1 MSDGRHGKDET
12 SIIAGL
18 KARLERVT
26 ADRDRLARDLA
37 ERERLDQVTFA
48 AADLPA
54 AAGDQTGPIARV
66 QGPRAAAHRIPR
78 EARWLRVVPGFIL
91 AAPIA
96 LRWAW
101 RVHRAATVAAG
112 VTAFTL
118 ATTAAVVVPGA
129 ASAREHPPAAASI
142 PGWHTTATPIAV
154 PSPSMAALTRPKS
167 SLDAK
172 SADSSPP
179 AVTVLP
185 WYDYPPTSAAPASAQ
200 PSASPSS
207 PAAPAAGI
215 LTADTADG
223 TQQIDLGPAAG
234 TLTTAINLSASGG
247 DVTWGAIP
255 HLGRDARAAE
265 DTVTLDSDQGQV
277 SDGGS
282 GAISVTIGLTAQD
295 NGGTVTVK
303 VWGGSG
309 QAVTITISWEPAPAP
324 TPSPADVAPTAGATD
339 MPSPA
344 AS

>member
-1 MSDGRHGKDET
+1 MPRHGDDET
-12 SIIAGL
+12 GWLRAQL
-18 KARLERVT
+18 ARVT
-26 ADRDRLARDLA
+26 AERDQLQQHLDARAELDRALM
-37 ERERLDQVTFA
+37 A
-48 AADLPA
+48 AASAPAADGTGPLPA
-54 AAGDQTGPIARV
+54 VRS
-66 QGPRAAAHRIPR
+66 QGPRTAGHRTPKDR
-78 EARWLRVVPGFIL
+78 TRTHLRVVRAVAFLTALSGLGLKGRVARGAARVAL
-91 AAPIA
+91 AALVTGPTIS
-96 LRWAW
+96 
-101 RVHRAATVAAG
+101 VA
-112 VTAFTL
+112 VS
-118 ATTAAVVVPGA
+118 PGA
-129 ASAREHPPAAASI
+129 SAHEHPPASASV
-142 PGWHTTATPIAV
+142 PGWGTTATPIPDPSSPAV
-154 PSPSMAALTRPKS
+154 ALVTRPKNT
-167 SLDAK
+167 LDAK

-185 WYDYPPTSAAPASAQ
+185 WYDYPPASAAPASPQ

-255 HLGRDARAAE
+255 RLGRDARAAG

-324 TPSPADVAPTAGATD
+324 TPSPADVAPAAGATD